1 LRTPFYKKLLAT
13 VFVVYLLVVAAATIL
28 PERVGRLQAPHSSHI
43 NVVPLSYSFECLFR
57 TRRAHPDLTGFCV
70 RNTLGNVVLFL
81 PLGFLLPILS
91 ERFRRFR
98 RMLLTAALLSLSIE
112 TIQFLLRFVG
122 NDRAVD
128 IDDVLLNT
136 LGGLLGFGIYK
147 LGIALLGPKG
157 ERDKSPT
164 TS

>member
-1 LRTPFYKKLLAT
+1 MRTSFYKKWLAT
-13 VFVVYLLVVAAATIL
+13 IFVVYLLVVAAITII
-28 PERVGRLQAPHSSHI
+28 PERIARLRVPRSNHI

-70 RNTLGNVVLFL
+70 RNTVGNVVLFL
-81 PLGFLLPILS
+81 PLGILLPMLS
-91 ERFRRFR
+91 ERSRRFR
-98 RMLLTAALLSLSIE
+98 RMLLTAAFLSLSIE
-112 TIQFLLRFVG
+112 TIQFFLRFVG

-136 LGGLLGFGIYK
+136 LGALLGFGIYK
-147 LGIALLGPKG
+147 LAIAMGPKG
-157 ERDKSPT
+157 ERDKDPA